1 MGAVSRSISDRRIAS
16 GVRRARRGIRCPN
29 QVTRTPGIATEN
41 HQTVTK
47 CHWPLLGA
55 GGRGRPAE
63 VCIPRQIK
71 SIEDVPVV
79 EHSELER
86 HDLEVVGSTI
96 ARHEWVRH
104 HCHREADLHSRRKQ
118 CRQPG
123 CRIHLRAYARFGSRG
138 LRVRRRGAAAAAV
151 SRAGWATVGKSGRA
165 RQCEQQS
172 GYDTGQET
180 HAAATLGRLGC
191 GQRLL
196 ISRIELTPPVVGTSA
211 PRQEVFWRSLARTN
225 HGSNTRRD
233 V

>member
-1 MGAVSRSISDRRIAS
+1 MKSPI
-16 GVRRARRGIRCPN
+16 CEML
-29 QVTRTPGIATEN
+29 GIAF
-41 HQTVTK
+41 
-47 CHWPLLGA
+47 PLLA
-55 GGRGRPAE
+55 FSHCR
-63 VCIPRQIK
+63 
-71 SIEDVPVV
+71 DVV
-79 EHSELER
+79 
-86 HDLEVVGSTI
+86 
-96 ARHEWVRH
+96 
-104 HCHREADLHSRRKQ
+104 
-118 CRQPG
+118 
-123 CRIHLRAYARFGSRG
+123 
-138 LRVRRRGAAAAAV
+138 AAV